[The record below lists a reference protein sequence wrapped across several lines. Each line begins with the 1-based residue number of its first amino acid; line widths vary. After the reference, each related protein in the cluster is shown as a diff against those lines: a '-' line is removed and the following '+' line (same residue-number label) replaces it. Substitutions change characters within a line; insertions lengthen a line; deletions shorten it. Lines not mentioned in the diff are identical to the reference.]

1 MHEIEAFTAGGV
13 VSGAAM
19 LPAGF
24 RDGLD
29 GGQPLDVERAIW
41 NPIAG
46 GASERRGRVRL
57 EQDDLM
63 IVCVESEDLPIHAQW
78 HAVELD
84 AGPYRI
90 SGDLPTLP
98 GYDPGRALSRP
109 GGQFVLLR
117 EVRIE
122 LVGHPDGGHV
132 ERAHALVSRYAV
144 ERVASDMDFGF
155 YFPGA
160 RFLTTAGRP
169 LT

>member
-1 MHEIEAFTAGGV
+1 MQQIEVFTAGGV
-13 VSGAAM
+13 VSGAVAQPVG
-19 LPAGF
+19 L

-29 GGQPLDVERAIW
+29 GAPPLDVERAVW

-46 GASERRGRVRL
+46 GPTERRGRVQL
-57 EQDDLM
+57 EQEDLF
-63 IVCVESEDLPIHAQW
+63 ILCAESEDLPIHAQW
-78 HAVELD
+78 HTVELD

-90 SGDLPTLP
+90 TGDLPTLP
-98 GYDPGRALSRP
+98 GFDPGRALSRP

-132 ERAHALVSRYAV
+132 ERAHALVNRYAV
-144 ERVASDMDFGF
+144 ECVASDMDFGF

-160 RFLTTAGRP
+160 RFLTATGRP
-169 LT
+169 LA